1 MPGGSG
7 VRDGATRAAGATPH
21 RASSPP
27 DPTTDVDGPASGPPR
42 IRPALAPE
50 LRVTGHDR
58 MGSSRSRFAVQR
70 LVARV
75 YGRERFPTR
84 PTS

>member
-7 VRDGATRAAGATPH
+7 VRDAAARAAGETPH
-21 RASSPP
+21 RVSSPP
-27 DPTTDVDGPASGPPR
+27 DPTTDVDGPAPGLPR

-50 LRVTGHDR
+50 LRVTFHDG
-58 MGSSRSRFAVQR
+58 MGRSRSRFAVQR

-84 PTS
+84 ATS